1 MSNISIKISFT
12 KKHTSTAQK
21 SILDFYPNN
30 YPLSTIES
38 FLKKNKDMF
47 VQKTDA
53 GSENQPVY
61 FSNGVPVAANV
72 STNYLKQGT
81 DTLILD
87 GGGAA

>member
-1 MSNISIKISFT
+1 MQEI
-12 KKHTSTAQK
+12 
-21 SILDFYPNN
+21 N
-30 YPLSTIES
+30 YASLKTIES